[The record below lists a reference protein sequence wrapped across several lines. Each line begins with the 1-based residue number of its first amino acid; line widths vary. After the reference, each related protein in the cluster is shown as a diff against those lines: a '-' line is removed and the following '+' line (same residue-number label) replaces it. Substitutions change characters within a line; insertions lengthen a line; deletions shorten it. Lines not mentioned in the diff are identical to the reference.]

1 MRSPPVIIIKDRDVV
16 GGIRFLSTLGKERQQ
31 ALVKRLAR
39 LAAVVKPTLSPLP
52 LETARAATFEHFSRS
67 RLSSE
72 TTDVLVETMFHAL
85 EFLIS
90 WKLAAN
96 DLIIEEKVSANRCSP
111 NNGTQELPMKL
122 VQLLESLGFR
132 RQSFSTKPVLVGDTQ
147 LKALGHVETVIS
159 LCM

>member
-1 MRSPPVIIIKDRDVV
+1 MYVPQKSSASGTHMRSPPVIIVKDRDAV

-85 EFLIS
+85 EFS
-90 WKLAAN
+90 HF
-96 DLIIEEKVSANRCSP
+96 
-111 NNGTQELPMKL
+111 
-122 VQLLESLGFR
+122 LEAGCKRSDHCRKGE
-132 RQSFSTKPVLVGDTQ
+132 RQ
-147 LKALGHVETVIS
+147 
-159 LCM
+159 